1 MLEPDTE
8 VVIVLPA
15 PASEEVAGPVDE
27 AAGPEV
33 LDGTGAGIA
42 VVPDE
47 LIEVVSGD
55 TMLLLLA
62 EVAGAAELGTVV
74 VSVVAAEEPE

>member
-1 MLEPDTE
+1 M
-8 VVIVLPA
+8 LPA
-15 PASEEVAGPVDE
+15 PVSEEVT
-27 AAGPEV
+27 GPEV
-33 LDGTGAGIA
+33 EAVTEVPEGAGA
-42 VVPDE
+42 GTTVVPDE

-62 EVAGAAELGTVV
+62 EVAGTAELGTVV

>member
-15 PASEEVAGPVDE
+15 PTSEEVTGPEDE
-27 AAGPEV
+27 AGPEV
-33 LDGTGAGIA
+33 LDGVGAGKA
-42 VVPDE
+42 VVPEE

-55 TMLLLLA
+55 TMLLLA
-62 EVAGAAELGTVV
+62 EVAGAAEVGTVV
-74 VSVVAAEEPE
+74 ISVVAAEEPE

>member
-15 PASEEVAGPVDE
+15 PASEEVTGPEDE
-27 AAGPEV
+27 AGPEV
-33 LDGTGAGIA
+33 LDGIGTGTA

-55 TMLLLLA
+55 TMLLLA
-62 EVAGAAELGTVV
+62 EVAGAAELGIVV

>member
-55 TMLLLLA
+55 TMLLLA
-62 EVAGAAELGTVV
+62 AVVGAAELGTVV

>member
-15 PASEEVAGPVDE
+15 PASEEVTGPEDG
-27 AAGPEV
+27 AGPEV
-33 LDGTGAGIA
+33 LDGTGAGTA

-62 EVAGAAELGTVV
+62 EVAGTAELGTVV
-74 VSVVAAEEPE
+74 VSVLTAEEPE